1 MIARRKERIVFIC
14 DECQGELETNELERE
29 EALKI
34 AKEHNWKNLKKE
46 YLPSNGPKLRQGV
59 NWANICKDC
68 YEEY

>member
-29 EALKI
+29 EALVM
-34 AKEHNWKNLKKE
+34 AKDFGWKNMKVK
-46 YLPSNGPKLRQGV
+46 YLPPNGPKLKQGV